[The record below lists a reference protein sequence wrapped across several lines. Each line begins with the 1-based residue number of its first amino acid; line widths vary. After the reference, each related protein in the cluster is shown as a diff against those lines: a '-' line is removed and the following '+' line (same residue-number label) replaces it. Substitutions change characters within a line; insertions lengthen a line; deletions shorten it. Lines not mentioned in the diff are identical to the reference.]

1 MSEPLV
7 VVVGV
12 LEMNCYVW
20 PVGDGGALV
29 VDPGAEVDRIEAVMR
44 EKDLTP
50 VAIALTHGHPD
61 HLGGAGEMATR
72 HDIPCYLHPDDLIWV
87 AALKEE
93 WLEVYGPRPTEWP
106 HFTPYPALLT
116 FPAVQLE
123 VLHLPGHS
131 PGGVVL
137 YDAKYGIAAVGD
149 SIFAGSVGRTDLPGG
164 DSEALF
170 HNLERVIVSLPDS
183 TRLLPGHGPATTVG
197 EEKRSNPYLV

>member
-1 MSEPLV
+1 MYEPLV

-29 VDPGAEVDRIEAVMR
+29 VDPGAEADRIEAVMR

-61 HLGGAGEMATR
+61 HLGGAGEMARR
-72 HDIPCYLHPDDLIWV
+72 HDIPCYLHPDDLICV

-93 WLEVYGPRPTEWP
+93 WLEICGPRPNEWP
-106 HFTPYPALLT
+106 RFTPYPALLT

-137 YDAKYGIAAVGD
+137 YDAKRGIAAVGD

-164 DSEALF
+164 DPDALF
-170 HNLERVIVSLPDS
+170 RNIEQVVMSLPDS

-197 EEKRSNPYLV
+197 EEKRSNPFLV